1 MTGSKEVEG
10 EGRSHVL
17 DLAREVV
24 ERCEEVA
31 KRVWREA
38 KDGQLVPFKGMDGDG
53 DKAKLLLPK
62 GRKVKERERRS
73 SEEKDD
79 WEKVEGEI

>member
-1 MTGSKEVEG
+1 MTGSKEVQG
-10 EGRSHVL
+10 EGRNHVL
-17 DLAREVV
+17 ELAREVV

-38 KDGQLVPFKGMDGDG
+38 KEGHLVPFKGMDGDG
-53 DKAKLLLPK
+53 DKAKLLLPR
-62 GRKVKERERRS
+62 GRNKKREE

-79 WEKVEGEI
+79 WEKVDGAV